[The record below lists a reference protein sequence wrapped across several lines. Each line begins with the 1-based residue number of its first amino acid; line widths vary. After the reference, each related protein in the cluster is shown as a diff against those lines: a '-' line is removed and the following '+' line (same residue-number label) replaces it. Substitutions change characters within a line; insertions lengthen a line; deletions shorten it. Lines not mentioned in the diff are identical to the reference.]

1 MGKKTLII
9 GASSDLA
16 SKLIPLLVHDRHLLG
31 LHWAH
36 NKNALENYE
45 IEKNVKLFHQVI
57 MKEEDCKNL
66 IYDYVKWVDGIDNL
80 LVLMGDIN
88 RNCHWSELSYEDMSA
103 DYAMNAIFPF
113 LLAKYAYQHMVSQ
126 GGRIVFVS
134 TASAQHGGGSF
145 SLGYGMAKAALE
157 CATKGLAKSM
167 AQYKIL
173 VNAIAPGYM
182 DTKFHTDKMK
192 RTPKEMEE
200 RALFVP
206 LKRAGTK
213 EEFAG
218 LVKYL
223 LSEEATFLTGQIIT
237 LDGGDFI

>member
-1 MGKKTLII
+1 MKRRTLII

-16 SKLIPLLVHDRHLLG
+16 SELIPRLIQDECLLG

-36 NKNALENYE
+36 NHDAVKKYE
-45 IEKNVKLFHQVI
+45 TIEHVKLFQKTI
-57 MKEEDCKNL
+57 AEEEDCSSL
-66 IYDYVKWVDGIDNL
+66 IQSYVEWAGGIDNL
-80 LVLMGDIN
+80 FVLMGDIHTS
-88 RNCHWSELSYEDMSA
+88 CYWSELSYDDIEK
-103 DYAMNAIFPF
+103 DYLANTIFPLF
-113 LLAKYAYQHMVSQ
+113 LAKYAYPHMESQ
-126 GGRIVFVS
+126 GGRIVFTS

-157 CATKGLAKSM
+157 CVTKRLAKDL
-167 AQYKIL
+167 AQYNIL

-182 DTKFHTDKMK
+182 DTKFHTKKMK
-192 RTPKEMEE
+192 RTPEEMEK

-218 LVKYL
+218 LAKYL
-223 LSEEATFLTGQIIT
+223 LSENATFLTGQIIT

>member
-1 MGKKTLII
+1 MVKKTLVI

-16 SKLIPLLVHDRHLLG
+16 SELIPILVHDMHLLG

-36 NKNALENYE
+36 NKKVLEEYE
-45 IEKNVKLFHQVI
+45 FRNHVKLFQQVI
-57 MKEEDCKNL
+57 MNEEDCKNL
-66 IYDYVKWVDGIDNL
+66 IHDYVEWAAGIDNL

-88 RNCHWSELSYEDMSA
+88 RNCHWSELSYKDMET
-103 DYAMNAIFPF
+103 DYSLNTIFPF
-113 LLAKYAYQHMVSQ
+113 LLAKYAFPYMTSN

-145 SLGYGMAKAALE
+145 SMGYGMAKAALE
-157 CATKGLAKSM
+157 CATKGLAKNM
-167 AQYKIL
+167 AKYKIL

-182 DTKFHTDKMK
+182 DTKFHTDRMK
-192 RTPKEMEE
+192 RTSKELEE
-200 RALFVP
+200 RALYVP

-218 LVKYL
+218 LTRYL
-223 LSEEATFLTGQIIT
+223 LSEEAAFLTGQIIT